1 MSNTTQVNLYLKNPN
16 GTPMTNTCVT
26 VKPLRAG
33 FWSGFAGIVEDTE
46 MVFKTDN
53 QGYIAM
59 ALWPLPY
66 PYYLTYSDDDE
77 SMPGQFLFYVPAVD
91 YPVAFEDLIVTKA
104 DSNDKYADTILQQII
119 AAKVAA
125 VESASEAEASA
136 TEAAGSATAAAASEA
151 TSTTNAQATQVDRT
165 QVNQMLSD
173 MTTLWTNLQEAIVKI
188 QAINLQNKLKLGGYT
203 LWVDASGKL
212 RIFEGN
218 PTSDTAGVVVGTQTA

>member
-26 VKPLRAG
+26 VKPVRAG
-33 FWSGFAGIVEDTE
+33 FWSGFAGIVEDKE
-46 MVFKTDN
+46 MVFSTDS

-104 DSNDKYADTILQQII
+104 DSSDKYADTVLEQII

-125 VESASEAEASA
+125 VNAATESKDSATSSAASA
-136 TEAAGSATAAAASEA
+136 TSAAASEA
-151 TSTTNAQATQVDRT
+151 TSTTNAEATQTDRT
-165 QVNQMLSD
+165 QVNTMMSD
-173 MTTLWTNLQEAIVKI
+173 MTTLWTSLQEAIVKI
-188 QAINLQNKLKLGGYT
+188 QAINLQNKLVLGGYT
-203 LWVDASGKL
+203 LWVDADGKL
-212 RIFEGN
+212 RIFEGT
-218 PTSDTAGVVVGTQTA
+218 PTSDTDGTVVGTQTA